1 MSSEKIT
8 FKKEEIENFK
18 EKFSKSMQGFTEK
31 EKLLFTELLSQEI
44 DINQYN
50 FSNAKEIKI
59 PVKSKFSFL
68 FKKDYSEYTINN
80 KSEPNQW
87 NWKIWAWKFGR
98 PKPQKPK
105 PLWLV
110 EE

>member
-1 MSSEKIT
+1 MSSERIT
-8 FKKEEIENFK
+8 FKEDEIKNFK

-31 EKLLFTELLSQEI
+31 EKLLFSEILSQDI
-44 DINQYN
+44 DIREYD
-50 FSNAKEIKI
+50 FTNAREIKI

-68 FKKDYSEYTINN
+68 FKRDHSQIIRGD
-80 KSEPNQW
+80 EPNQW

-98 PKPQKPK
+98 PKPKTPK
-105 PLWLV
+105 PLWLD